1 MNGKEVCKDLKRIR
15 TEIAERND
23 IDFTPAEC
31 THDGPCAGVCPTCEK
46 EAAYILEQLE
56 KRAEKGLPVDVD
68 IELEEKMEDLEQ
80 DLFLSANPDI
90 EISSDGMV
98 PEPELLMGEPSLD
111 DVILQGIIPAPE
123 DSEEDTDDDK
133 N

>member
-1 MNGKEVCKDLKRIR
+1 MNGKEICKDLKRIR

-31 THDGPCAGVCPTCEK
+31 THDGPCTGVCPTCEK

-68 IELEEKMEDLEQ
+68 IELEERIEDLEQ

-98 PEPELLMGEPSLD
+98 PEPELLMGEPSIE

>member
-31 THDGPCAGVCPTCEK
+31 THDAPCTGVCPTCEK

-68 IELEEKMEDLEQ
+68 IELEERMEDLEK

-123 DSEEDTDDDK
+123 DSEEDTDNDK
-133 N
+133 K